1 MSEFREILEELSQ
14 DGSDVWYDS
23 ETGATVVNDTGV
35 DSREVMQAFRRQ
47 HPEMAALSNWASD
60 TTGSW
65 GPSRR
70 SGMGGLFERDRYLT
84 PNTIFQQ
91 FKTAIHACQT
101 DDVVSGVLESTEALA
116 FNKVSFECED
126 ELQQD
131 VWNQIRYDIG
141 LDARLRE
148 MWREVFTVSQFYVAI
163 LWGTKDFKVTG
174 KKKVF
179 KNLKVPTSITLLDP
193 MKVLPVGNFLFGGD
207 QLVYI
212 ADKTEAVNID
222 KVLAGY
228 NSTDL
233 IVNSLLQERYEPSES
248 EKNLLKNMTSAN
260 MDNLFLFKK
269 DAVFRHTLTKPGY
282 ERFADVRMKSVFELL
297 DMKQQLRQMDRA
309 YLIGATN
316 FIILV
321 KKGDKD
327 IPPTQAEI
335 NQTATQIRTASRVP
349 VIVSDHRL
357 DIEIITPKMDNTLK
371 PERYNTLDARITA
384 RLYQIFMSGNYAAG
398 TAGDDSIKLAR
409 VVARGMESRRLMI
422 ADSLCR
428 NIWEKVMERNK
439 ELTAEPE
446 LVFHPRRI
454 ALDFDPNYA
463 TYILDLRDRGDLSR
477 DFVLTEIDVDQ
488 ENEARKREREAK
500 EFDDLFVPTNVPF
513 SGNTNYKGE
522 VGPDGKAIAPPTPGA
537 PAPTVKRPDG
547 APAVNDPK
555 AAGRNGGGK
564 TGGGGMNR
572 KSGMSQP
579 GRGPSKAEQIDALEA
594 YDDYGDGE

>member
-1 MSEFREILEELSQ
+1 MSEFRDVLEELSQ
-14 DGSDVWYDS
+14 EGSDVWYDT
-23 ETGATVVNDTGV
+23 ELGATVVNDTGV

-47 HPEMAALSNWASD
+47 HPEMAALSNWAND
-60 TTGSW
+60 TTGGW
-65 GPSRR
+65 GGPSRR
-70 SGMGGLFERDRYLT
+70 AGMGGLFERDKYLT
-84 PNTIFQQ
+84 PNTVFEQ

-116 FNKVSFECED
+116 FNKISFECED
-126 ELQQD
+126 EAQQD
-131 VWNQIRYDIG
+131 VWNQIKWDIG

-148 MWREVFTVSQFYVAI
+148 MWREMFTVSQFYIAV
-163 LWGTKDFKVTG
+163 LWGKKDFKVKG
-174 KKKVF
+174 KKKIF
-179 KNLKVPTSITLLDP
+179 KNLNVPTAITILDP

-233 IVNSLLQERYEPSES
+233 IVNSLLSERYVPSEA
-248 EKNLLKNMTSAN
+248 EKVLLQRMTSAN

-321 KKGDKD
+321 KKGDKE

-335 NQTATQIRTASRVP
+335 DQTATQIRTSSRVP

-357 DIEIITPKMDNTLK
+357 EIEIITPKMDNTLK
-371 PERYNTLDARITA
+371 PERYNNIDARITA

-428 NIWEKVMERNK
+428 NIWEKVMDRNK
-439 ELTAEPE
+439 ELTADPE

-513 SGNTNYKGE
+513 SGDPA
-522 VGPDGKAIAPPTPGA
+522 GPGAKKEGMPMDGKPM
-537 PAPTVKRPDG
+537 
-547 APAVNDPK
+547 NDPK

-579 GRGPSKAEQIDALEA
+579 GRGPSKAEQVATLDA
-594 YDDYGDGE
+594 YDEPEDGE